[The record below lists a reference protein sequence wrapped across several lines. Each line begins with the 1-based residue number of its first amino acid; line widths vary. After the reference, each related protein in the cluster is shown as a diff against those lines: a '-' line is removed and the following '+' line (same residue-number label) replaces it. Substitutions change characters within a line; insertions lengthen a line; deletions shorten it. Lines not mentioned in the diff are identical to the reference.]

1 MKPMFN
7 AVALA
12 ATLGLSVLPMTAF
25 AQTDTDPKM
34 LECGEFNSMSE
45 EDKLA
50 AVIRMQQVSN
60 DASVNV
66 TATSAEALDATKKA
80 CLADPQDKAIEAMA
94 KK

>member
-1 MKPMFN
+1 MKTTFN

-12 ATLGLSVLPMTAF
+12 ATLGLSALPMTAF

-34 LECGEFNSMSE
+34 LGCGEFNAMSE
-45 EDKLA
+45 DDKLA

-60 DASVNV
+60 DASTNV
-66 TATSAEALDATKKA
+66 MAPTAEALEATKKA